1 MEAADFIAMKRQS
14 IIYFVAGTLVLTGL
28 ALGYWVNQLWLLLAA
43 FVGFNLFQ
51 TAFTGF
57 CPLERI
63 LTKLGIGEAGEEC
76 GVAPK

>member
-1 MEAADFIAMKRQS
+1 MKKQS

-28 ALGYWVNQLWLLLAA
+28 ALGYWVNQLWLLLVA
-43 FVGFNLFQ
+43 FVGLNLFQ

-63 LTKLGIGEAGEEC
+63 LIKLGIDGTGGEC
-76 GVAPK
+76 SRVQ